1 VSGKVVGT
9 TLDNLQEFGLG
20 INASEPDGFYMYHQ
34 I

>member
-1 VSGKVVGT
+1 MSGKVVGT
-9 TLDNLQEFGLG
+9 ALDNLQEFGLG